1 MSTPSEPAQGVL
13 ADLAWRGLIADVT
26 DREGL
31 ARRLASGPISLY
43 CGFDPT
49 ADSLH
54 VGNLLPL
61 FMLRRFQLEGHRP
74 IALAGGSTGMIGDPS
89 GRSGERALLT
99 RDEVIHRVACI
110 REQLAKF
117 LDFESAS
124 NPARLVDNA
133 DWTAPISYLD
143 FLRDIGKHFTVNWM
157 VAKESVRA
165 RMEDRENGITYTEFS
180 YMLLQAFD
188 FYHLRQAMSCEL
200 QVGASDQW
208 GNITAGCELCRRKL
222 GATVFGLVCPL
233 LTKADGTKY
242 GKTAS
247 GAVWLDPKRTSPYRF
262 YQFFVQAD
270 DGDVIKLLK
279 VLSFVAR
286 DEIEELE
293 SQHSKNAGARSV
305 HKKLAR
311 ELTTLVHGKT
321 ACDDA
326 VRASEIMFGGELQ
339 GVSEAVFQDVV
350 GEVPTK
356 SLDKAGLEG
365 GGTALID
372 LLVLSALSTSKGQA
386 RKDVEGGGI
395 YLNNVR
401 VTDLA
406 RSVTTH
412 DLLFGKYLL
421 LRKGKRTYAVLSVA
435 G

>member
-1 MSTPSEPAQGVL
+1 MSTPSEPPQDVL

-26 DREGL
+26 DRDGL
-31 ARRLASGPISLY
+31 AHRLTFPTTLY
-43 CGFDPT
+43 AGFDPT

-61 FMLRRFQLEGHRP
+61 FILRRFQLAGHHP

-89 GRSGERALLT
+89 GRTGERALLT
-99 RDEVIHRVACI
+99 RDEVVHRVTCI
-110 REQLAKF
+110 REQLTRF
-117 LDFESAS
+117 LDFEHPK

-133 DWTAPISYLD
+133 VWTMPVSYLD

-188 FYHLRQAMSCEL
+188 FYHLRQTMGCEL
-200 QVGASDQW
+200 QVGGSDQW

-222 GATVFGLVCPL
+222 GTAVYGLVGPL
-233 LTKADGTKY
+233 VTKADGTKY

-270 DGDVIKLLK
+270 DADVVKLLK
-279 VLSFVAR
+279 MLTFVPR
-286 DEIEELE
+286 DEIERLE
-293 SQHSKNAGARSV
+293 GEHARNPGARAAQRA
-305 HKKLAR
+305 LAR
-311 ELTTLVHGKT
+311 ELTTLVHGKA

-326 VRASEIMFGGELQ
+326 IRASEIMFGGEPH

-350 GEVPTK
+350 GEVPTRTF
-356 SLDKAGLEG
+356 DKAEIAGAGAPLV
-365 GGTALID
+365 D
-372 LLVLSALSTSKGQA
+372 LLVLSGLSSSKGQA

-401 VTDLA
+401 VNEFS
-406 RSVTTH
+406 RSVTTS

-421 LRKGKRTYAVLSVA
+421 LRKGKRTYAVLSVEE
-435 G
+435 